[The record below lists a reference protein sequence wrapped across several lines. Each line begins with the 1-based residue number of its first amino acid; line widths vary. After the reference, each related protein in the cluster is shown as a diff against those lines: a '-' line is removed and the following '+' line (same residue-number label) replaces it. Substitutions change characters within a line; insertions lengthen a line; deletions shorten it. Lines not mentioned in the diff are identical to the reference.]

1 MLREAAMADPKD
13 TGLPMK
19 LAIVDNDIVKGY
31 IELANKIRIRMY
43 NSENTEYG
51 ND

>member
-1 MLREAAMADPKD
+1 MLREAAVADPKD
-13 TGLPMK
+13 AGLPMK
-19 LAIVDNDIVKGY
+19 FAILDNNIVKGY

-43 NSENTEYG
+43 NSEKTEYG